1 MKQNGKKREK
11 LETLM
16 ISLTF
21 IFNSTSIFC
30 LYLYYVH
37 DHLVSRLFSQYPDS
51 GFTFVTIFFVYVLGL
66 SGTILT
72 ISKEAT
78 IQLTKVFDELVEET
92 EGIHQDYKAEKST
105 LDSVSL
111 WIMYIVTCLFLCW
124 AFLFFKQTVWGASA
138 NKVVIPF
145 GEVVK
150 LALKFAIPLAVFGGG
165 VGVWSLFED
174 KSEINK
180 KTEKRKQRDLR
191 ARSLRKGPR

>member
-37 DHLVSRLFSQYPDS
+37 DHLVARLFSQYQDS
-51 GFTFVTIFFVYVLGL
+51 GFTFVTLFFVYVLGF

-111 WIMYIVTCLFLCW
+111 VIMYIVTCLLLCW
-124 AFLFFKQTVWGASA
+124 AFLFFNQSVWGASA
-138 NKVVIPF
+138 TKVIIPV

-150 LALKFAIPLAVFGGG
+150 LALKFAIPLAVLGGV

-180 KTEKRKQRDLR
+180 KTEKSKQRDLR
-191 ARSLRKGPR
+191 ARNLRKGPR